1 MKDAAHK
8 GVRIGRYQIVQH
20 IATGGMGAVYK
31 ALDERTNQLV
41 ALKVLPP
48 ELASRP
54 NMLHRFC
61 QEARSAAKLRHDNI
75 ITIREFGEVND
86 TYYLALEFV
95 DGIDLLKYINDR
107 ESLDPREALEF
118 VIQATHALEHASE
131 KGIVHRDIKPANFLI
146 TEKDGKPLVKLADM
160 GLAREIS
167 EQDFRLTM
175 AGTTV
180 GTIDYM
186 APEQA
191 RDSGAADFRSDIY
204 SLGCSWYH
212 MLTGRPPFA
221 EGSLTE
227 RLLKHMA
234 EVPADIRPSHFG
246 VTDEMMRVI
255 WKMLAKKPM
264 DRYQTPAE
272 LLEDLANLKKPGQ
285 PAPVASP
292 KTATKEDLTAETRP
306 DVGPPLIP
314 PEWENDLLTQKPRKQ
329 KIRDKAAV
337 EPAPTALMPSD
348 AHRLAAAGQFQRAEE
363 VLLSG
368 NYDYAFRL
376 LREACKLD
384 PGHILYRQAFRQAQK
399 ARYHDN
405 GKGSALAWLT
415 TLPLKAKLKNAKRN
429 ADYVKMLS
437 IGERILTRNP
447 WDLGTQMDM
456 ATAAEELGSKNMAI
470 WFLEQAQESH
480 PNNIPVNRALAYLYE
495 QRGSTEQA
503 MALWQIIKDAD
514 PQDNEAR
521 QKVKDLAASDT
532 IAKSLQGVKEKRF
545 GHRAKR

>member
-1 MKDAAHK
+1 MKDAHK

-31 ALDERTNQLV
+31 ALDTDSNQIV

-48 ELASRP
+48 ELATRP
-54 NMLHRFC
+54 NMLARFC
-61 QEARSAAKLRHDNI
+61 QEARSAAKLRHENI
-75 ITIREFGEVND
+75 VAIREFGEIND

-107 ESLDPREALEF
+107 DTLEPREAAEF
-118 VIQATHALEHASE
+118 VIQAARALDHAHE

-146 TEKDGKPLVKLADM
+146 AEKDGKPLVKLADM
-160 GLAREIS
+160 GLAREVN

-191 RDSGAADFRSDIY
+191 RDSGDADIRSDIY
-204 SLGCSWYH
+204 SLGCTWYH

-234 EVPADIRPSHFG
+234 EEPADIQNFG
-246 VTDEMMRVI
+246 VTDGMMTILR
-255 WKMLAKKPM
+255 KMLAKKRP

-272 LLEDLANLKKPGQ
+272 LLEDLGNLTKPPLPG
-285 PAPVASP
+285 VASP
-292 KTATKEDLTAETRP
+292 KTTTKEDLAAETRP
-306 DVGPPLIP
+306 DVGPPPIP
-314 PEWENDLLTQKPRKQ
+314 PQWENDLLEQKYTAKKPKTRSKPL
-329 KIRDKAAV
+329 V
-337 EPAPTALMPSD
+337 EDAPTALMPSD
-348 AHRLAAAGQFQRAEE
+348 AHRQAAAGQFQRAEE
-363 VLLSG
+363 VLASG
-368 NYDYAFRL
+368 NYDYGFRL

-399 ARYHDN
+399 SRYHDN

-429 ADYVKMLS
+429 ADYVEMLNV
-437 IGERILTRNP
+437 GERILTHNP

-456 ATAAEELGSKNMAI
+456 ALAAEELGSKNMAI
-470 WFLEQAQESH
+470 WFLEQAQDTHADS
-480 PNNIPVNRALAYLYE
+480 IPLNRTLAHLYE

-503 MALWQIIKDAD
+503 MALWQVIKDAD
-514 PQDNEAR
+514 PLDNEAR

-532 IAKSLQGVKEKRF
+532 IAKSLKGVKEKRF
-545 GHRAKR
+545 GHRVKR